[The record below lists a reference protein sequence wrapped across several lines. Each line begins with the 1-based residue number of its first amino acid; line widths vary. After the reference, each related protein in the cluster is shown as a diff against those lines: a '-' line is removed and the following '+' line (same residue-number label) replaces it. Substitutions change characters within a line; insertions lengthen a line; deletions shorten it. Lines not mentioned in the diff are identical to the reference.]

1 MFSPESLSNYWTAAL
16 KSIVKFIILPLRWFA
31 KAVVIASKPI
41 GVIMSSIA
49 ALLDSP
55 KAVRSPVLHDKAVKL
70 LLAMLG
76 PQLDVARRT
85 VGSGLGRTVM
95 RPGAPGEC
103 NARGPQGPLSFY
115 VNLVA
120 FLLPNLLP

>member
-1 MFSPESLSNYWTAAL
+1 M
-16 KSIVKFIILPLRWFA
+16 
-31 KAVVIASKPI
+31 IASKPI

-85 VGSGLGRTVM
+85 MGSGLGRTVM

-103 NARGPQGPLSFY
+103 NARRPHQGGGPS
-115 VNLVA
+115 V
-120 FLLPNLLP
+120 LLCQPGCIFAPKAPKPPTSLYQSSWGTETRSTIIK

>member
-1 MFSPESLSNYWTAAL
+1 
-16 KSIVKFIILPLRWFA
+16 
-31 KAVVIASKPI
+31 
-41 GVIMSSIA
+41 MSSIA

-85 VGSGLGRTVM
+85 MGSGLGRTVM
-95 RPGAPGEC
+95 RPGVGGAIQEGRALC
-103 NARGPQGPLSFY
+103 SLMST
-115 VNLVA
+115 LVL
-120 FLLPNLLP
+120 FFSPNPYLQSSSYT